1 MCGIAGLWNITGEPV
16 YKEQIHGM
24 NQFLAHRGPD
34 GEGTFIDGSVG
45 LGHRRL
51 AILDLTEAGHQPM
64 SYGNGRYWITYN
76 GEIFNF
82 IELRDELESLGYSF
96 RSDTDTE
103 VILAAYLHWGE
114 FCQLK
119 FNGMWAFA
127 VWDKAERALFLSR
140 DRFAIKPLYYIY
152 DGQHFAF
159 ASEMKAFLALEWFDA
174 VFDNASV
181 ASELARMNDFE
192 GTEHCL
198 LHGVRR
204 LNAGH
209 CLTVCHSEVP
219 MLKRWWNTLEHL
231 DSVPKG
237 FDQQVEKFQTL
248 FFDACRIRMRSDVAI
263 GTALSGG
270 LDSSSVL
277 CAMNHMQRAGCE
289 HQRLAADWQHAFVA
303 TFPGTV
309 QDERQYAEEVVRATG
324 VNSTYARMSVADAI
338 TYLDDALFD
347 FEEIGLLPTP
357 VWSLYR
363 QMRAS
368 NIVVSLDGHG
378 ADEMLVGYY
387 WYPEIGM
394 REALAEYL
402 RTYPSVISDAALE
415 RVRNLEQVV
424 VGLGLEELGLPV
436 PRAQEILD
444 ELSGK
449 MRGPKKTTGS
459 PSSGWLIQKPRTVSF
474 PDYRQDVNMMPG
486 FDGIDKR
493 MYLDFHYRTLPTI
506 LRNFDRCSMSNGV
519 EVRAPFMD
527 WRLVCYVFA
536 LSTDV
541 KIRDGFTKYI
551 LREAM
556 KGLLPESIRVR
567 RNKLGFVTPLMDW
580 VQGSMK
586 PFILD
591 AVNSSDFL
599 QSDVWNGPVIR
610 DCVERAYMKNDFKVV
625 TRAWDYIQAM
635 RIMQL
640 FKERSRTCLMLPK
653 SELATGGRIY
663 CGIS

>member
-1 MCGIAGLWNITGEPV
+1 
-16 YKEQIHGM
+16 
-24 NQFLAHRGPD
+24 
-34 GEGTFIDGSVG
+34 
-45 LGHRRL
+45 
-51 AILDLTEAGHQPM
+51 
-64 SYGNGRYWITYN
+64 
-76 GEIFNF
+76 
-82 IELRDELESLGYSF
+82 
-96 RSDTDTE
+96 
-103 VILAAYLHWGE
+103 
-114 FCQLK
+114 
-119 FNGMWAFA
+119 MWAFA
-127 VWDKAERALFLSR
+127 IWDKTDKTLFLSR

-152 DGQHFAF
+152 DGEHFTF

-174 VFDNASV
+174 VFDNTSV

-209 CLTVCHSEVP
+209 CLTVRHSEVP

-237 FDQQVEKFQTL
+237 FDQQVEKFRTL
-248 FFDACRIRMRSDVAI
+248 FFDCCRIRMRSDVAI

-324 VNSTYARMSVADAI
+324 VNSTYARMSAADAI

-347 FEEIGLLPTP
+347 FEEIDLLPTP

-363 QMRAS
+363 QMRA
-368 NIVVSLDGHG
+368 NNVVVSLDGHG

-394 REALAEYL
+394 REALSEYL

-449 MRGPKKTTGS
+449 ARGPKKTTGS
-459 PSSGWLIQKPRTVSF
+459 PSSGWLRKKPRPVYF
-474 PDYRQDVNMMPG
+474 PNYRQDVNMMPG
-486 FDGIDKR
+486 FDGIAKR

-506 LRNFDRCSMSNGV
+506 LRDFDRCSMSNGV
-519 EVRAPFMD
+519 EVRAPFMLYFCAFD
-527 WRLVCYVFA
+527 QR
-536 LSTDV
+536 
-541 KIRDGFTKYI
+541 
-551 LREAM
+551 
-556 KGLLPESIRVR
+556 
-567 RNKLGFVTPLMDW
+567 
-580 VQGSMK
+580 
-586 PFILD
+586 
-591 AVNSSDFL
+591 
-599 QSDVWNGPVIR
+599 
-610 DCVERAYMKNDFKVV
+610 KN
-625 TRAWDYIQAM
+625 TRWFY
-635 RIMQL
+635 
-640 FKERSRTCLMLPK
+640 E
-653 SELATGGRIY
+653 IY
-663 CGIS
+663 SA